1 MKIFKLTIIV
11 FLLLVVFSNLILA
24 SEIKL
29 PPYQKSS
36 LGNDLTLLVMENKKL
51 PLVNFRL
58 VIKAGSVYDPV
69 GKEGLANLT
78 ATLIR
83 KGTKAK
89 SFEQISEEIEFVGG
103 SLNSGASP
111 DYAFISGEFLS
122 KDVDLALHLLSDIL
136 LNSVFSQEEF
146 EREKELTLAG
156 LQEEKDDPSTI
167 ATKAFY
173 QFLFEKNPYSH
184 PVDGTET
191 SLKNITREDVVNFY
205 KKYFVPQYSILTLV
219 GDFSSQTVKQKVEN
233 ALAGWQKSN
242 SNVVKISPPAKF
254 KGRKLLIVE
263 KPDVTQTQIRIGN
276 ISVPRNNPDYFP
288 VVVANTI
295 LGGGFSSRLVNEIR
309 VNQGLTYG
317 VSSRF
322 NMFKETGAYVISTF
336 TKNKTTRKTID
347 VALAEVKKFREKG
360 VSSDE
365 LAGAKNYLKG
375 LFPSRLQ
382 TPEALASQISDIEF
396 YNLDSKYVDTYMQKI
411 DAVTLDDIKRVA
423 NKYFDYQD
431 VVFVVVTNPKETKKD
446 LEGLGKIE
454 MTKP

>member
-1 MKIFKLTIIV
+1 MKIIKLAIIA
-11 FLLLVVFSNLILA
+11 LLILTVFSNLIFA

-29 PPYQKSS
+29 PPYQKFT
-36 LGNDLTLLVMENKKL
+36 LGNGLTLLVMENKKL

-58 VIKAGSVYDPV
+58 VLKAGSVYDPV

-78 ATLIR
+78 ATLVR
-83 KGTKAK
+83 KGTKTK

-103 SLNSGASP
+103 TLQSGASA
-111 DYAFISGEFLS
+111 DYAFIGGEFLS
-122 KDVDLALHLLSDIL
+122 KDLDLAMNLLSDIL
-136 LNSVFSQEEF
+136 LNPAFSQEEF
-146 EREKELTLAG
+146 DREKELTLAA

-219 GDFSSQTVKQKVEN
+219 GDFSSQSVKQKVEN
-233 ALAGWQKSN
+233 ALASWQKSN
-242 SNVVKISPPAKF
+242 ANLAKISAPPKF

-263 KPDVTQTQIRIGN
+263 KPDVSQTQIRIGN
-276 ISVPRNNPDYFP
+276 VSVPRNNPDYFP
-288 VVVANTI
+288 LVVANAI

-322 NMFKETGAYVISTF
+322 NMFKESGAYLISTF

-347 VALAEVKKFREKG
+347 VALQEVKKFREKG
-360 VSSDE
+360 VTQEE
-365 LAGAKNYLKG
+365 LQGAKNYLKG
-375 LFPSRLQ
+375 LFPMRLE

-396 YNLDSKYVDTYMQKI
+396 YNLDPKFVDTYRQKI
-411 DAVTLDDIKRVA
+411 EAVTLEDIKRVA

-431 VVFVVVTNPKETKKD
+431 VVFVVVTNPKETRKD

-454 MTKP
+454 TTKP

>member
-1 MKIFKLTIIV
+1 MKNFKLALV
-11 FLLLVVFSNLILA
+11 GLLILAVFSNLVFA
-24 SEIKL
+24 SDIKL
-29 PPYQKSS
+29 PPYQKFT
-36 LGNDLTLLVMENKKL
+36 LPNDLTLLVMENKKL

-58 VIKAGSVYDPV
+58 VLKAGSVYDPV

-78 ATLIR
+78 AALIR
-83 KGTKAK
+83 KGTKTK

-103 SLNSGASP
+103 SLSSGADL
-111 DYAFISGEFLS
+111 DYAYIGGEFLS
-122 KDVDLALHLLSDIL
+122 KDLDLALNLLSDIL
-136 LNSVFSQEEF
+136 LNPAFTQEEF
-146 EREKELTLAG
+146 DREKELTLAG
-156 LQEEKDDPSTI
+156 LQEEKDDASTI
-167 ATKAFY
+167 ANEAFY
-173 QFLFEKNPYSH
+173 QFLYDKNPYSH
-184 PVDGTET
+184 PVDGTEG
-191 SLKNITREDVVNFY
+191 SVKNITRADVVSFY
-205 KKYFVPQYSILTLV
+205 QKYFAPQHSILTLV
-219 GDFSSQTVKQKVEN
+219 GDFSSQAVKGKVEK

-242 SNVVKISPPAKF
+242 TNLAKIAAPIKF

-276 ISVPRNNPDYFP
+276 VSVPRNNPDYFP
-288 VVVANTI
+288 LTVANTI

-322 NMFKETGAYVISTF
+322 NMFKETGAYLISTF
-336 TKNKTTRKTID
+336 TKNQTTRKTID

-360 VSSDE
+360 VTKEE
-365 LAGAKNYLKG
+365 LEGAKNYLKG
-375 LFPSRLQ
+375 LFPMRLE
-382 TPEALASQISDIEF
+382 TPEALASQITNIEF
-396 YNLDSKYVDTYMQKI
+396 YSLDPKFVETYRQNI

-431 VVFVVVTNPKETKKD
+431 VVLVVVTNPKETRKD

>member
-1 MKIFKLTIIV
+1 MKIFKLSLIT
-11 FLLLVVFSNLILA
+11 LLILAGFSNLISA
-24 SEIKL
+24 AEIKL
-29 PPYQKSS
+29 PTYQKFT
-36 LGNDLTLLVMENKKL
+36 LENDLNLLVMENKKL

-58 VIKAGSVYDPV
+58 VVRAGSVYDPV

-83 KGTKAK
+83 KGTKTK

-103 SLNSGASP
+103 TLFSGAAL
-111 DYAFISGEFLS
+111 DYAFIAGEFLS
-122 KDVDLALHLLSDIL
+122 KDIDLALNLLSDIL
-136 LNSVFSQEEF
+136 LNPTFSQEEF
-146 EREKELTLAG
+146 EREKELTLAS

-167 ATKAFY
+167 ATEAFY
-173 QFLFEKNPYSH
+173 QFLFEKNPYAH
-184 PVDGTET
+184 PVDGTEA
-191 SLKNITREDVVNFY
+191 SVKNITREDVVNFY
-205 KKYFVPQYSILTLV
+205 KKYFVPQYSILTWV
-219 GDFSSQTVKQKVEN
+219 GDFSTPTVKQKVEKSSG
-233 ALAGWQKSN
+233 GWQKSN
-242 SNVVKISPPAKF
+242 TNLAKIPVPAKF

-288 VVVANTI
+288 LVVANAI

-322 NMFKETGAYVISTF
+322 SMFKETGAFVISTF

-360 VSSDE
+360 VAQEE
-365 LAGAKNYLKG
+365 LQGAKNYLKG
-375 LFPSRLQ
+375 LFPLRLE

-396 YNLDSKYVDTYMQKI
+396 YNLDPKFVDTYMQKI
-411 DAVTLDDIKRVA
+411 EAVTLDDIKRVA

-431 VVFVVVTNPKETKKD
+431 VVFVVVTNPKETRKD